1 MKSIAAL
8 SSILLLGTTCVSA
21 APFTERQ
28 VQAPTEFDV
37 TKFSAN
43 TIPHGT
49 GAFIS
54 FDVAIPNTSVA
65 TTCSYSD
72 QSSVDELP
80 AVSMRPCANPAVEW
94 QFHQDPSQPGA
105 EGNYRVVVT
114 YAYDGPKKVG
124 GFHEWPATD
133 FPLEQY
139 GAAFATFYRGAP
151 DFVITNLS

>member
-1 MKSIAAL
+1 MKTVAAL
-8 SSILLLGTTCVSA
+8 SSLLLLGSVSA
-21 APFTERQ
+21 APVTERD
-28 VQAPTEFDV
+28 VQPPTEFDV

-54 FDVAIPNTSVA
+54 FDVAIPNTSVS

-72 QSSVDELP
+72 QSSVGDLP
-80 AVSMRPCANPAVEW
+80 SVSMRPCDDPAVQW
-94 QFHQDPSQPGA
+94 QFHQDPSQPGT
-105 EGNYRVVVT
+105 EGQYRVVVT
-114 YAYDGPKKVG
+114 YAYDGAKRVG

-139 GAAFATFYRGAP
+139 GAAFATFYRGIP